1 MIKGIVFFEE
11 YFEFMDDMTPEQYY
25 EFMSLI
31 RNLRFNGI
39 DTKPEEVTD
48 KVVRLAWRSVR
59 PSIKKSKR
67 NADDHNKKKQREQQ
81 EEPQVSTLPVEEQ
94 TTTDYDPMEDA
105 FGEDQQVY
113 NEIDNIDKWLDL
125 FRAKEKGVGR
135 YEMEMSMQDKCTINN
150 YDFNEMRAAYYAK
163 YPPRQESEV
172 IYG

>member
-25 EFMSLI
+25 EFMGLI

-67 NADDHNKKKQREQQ
+67 NADDHDKKKQREQQ
-81 EEPQVSTLPVEEQ
+81 EEPQVSTQ
-94 TTTDYDPMEDA
+94 TPLNECINDLMA
-105 FGEDQQVY
+105 VY
-113 NEIDNIDKWLDL
+113 NEKGYETMIYRINHKCREWGYPFEVLKAKCDSIIEENIVYGK
-125 FRAKEKGVGR
+125 
-135 YEMEMSMQDKCTINN
+135 
-150 YDFNEMRAAYYAK
+150 DF
-163 YPPRQESEV
+163 
-172 IYG
+172 

>member
-25 EFMSLI
+25 EFMGLI

-81 EEPQVSTLPVEEQ
+81 EEPQVSTFTEPVA
-94 TTTDYDPMEDA
+94 TNPVDA
-105 FGEDQQVY
+105 FDPTYDDCLETLKQIMDDEGDYKMEAQANRYSKLYGYSV
-113 NEIDNIDKWLDL
+113 
-125 FRAKEKGVGR
+125 KE
-135 YEMEMSMQDKCTINN
+135 MCTTV
-150 YDFNEMRAAYYAK
+150 R
-163 YPPRQESEV
+163 
-172 IYG
+172 GH